1 MTINERNQQIME
13 SYAKGSTAN
22 ELSRVFGLSIPR
34 IRQIVA
40 GVERDNPQPQNR
52 KPISETHRKFG
63 LRVYDFR
70 YDAELSRRYMAEKL
84 GWSVG
89 KLANIEQGLVD
100 PTLLDLQDLATFMRK
115 NMGELL
121 DNVFNR

>member
-1 MTINERNQQIME
+1 ME

-89 KLANIEQGLVD
+89 KLANIEQGFVD

-115 NMGELL
+115 NMEELL